1 MKKYILYALLILVSS
16 SCSKEFTEL
25 SPISERNIQSAYKTE
40 ADFAVAVNGLYDALQ
55 LNGTY
60 GKTYLLLNEMRSDN
74 TLNGGGC
81 NGIAQS
87 LCDVELFKEITT
99 ANELSSAW
107 SDSYKGIARCNIIL
121 DKIDASVV
129 SDALKKRYK
138 GEALYIRSLLY
149 YNLAVIFGNVPL
161 QLTDVASPSDVN
173 LKQSN
178 AAEIYKQ
185 IIADLIAAEPL
196 LPAKYTGADIGRVT
210 SGAVNTLLGKIYL
223 TNGDKGSAITA
234 LNKVVDS
241 KNYSLVSDYAKL
253 WGAANENGT
262 ESIFEIQ
269 YKTGGQGEGS
279 GYFEYFASII
289 GRAGGVGGGN
299 TPMNMT
305 PDLLA
310 AYKTG
315 DLRFAKSVFTNRRT
329 PDTTYSLKYIST
341 QTTTFDGDNNWYV
354 SRYADVLLMLA
365 EALGESAQSYT
376 YINQVRA
383 RAGLP
388 AISASTPGTF
398 TQKLLEERRIE
409 FALENQRW
417 QDLLRFGVAKSTM
430 AKQLAV
436 PEADIRLLYAIP
448 QKEIDVSNGKLVQ
461 NPGY

>member
-16 SCSKEFTEL
+16 SCTKEFTEL
-25 SPISERNIQSAYKTE
+25 SPISERNIKSAYKTE

-74 TLNGGGC
+74 TSNGGGC

-99 ANELSSAW
+99 ANELSNAW
-107 SDSYKGIARCNIIL
+107 SDSYRGIARCNIFL
-121 DKIDASVV
+121 DKLDGSSVP
-129 SDALKKRYK
+129 DALKKRYR

-149 YNLAVIFGNVPL
+149 YNLAIIFGNIPL
-161 QLTDVASPSDVN
+161 QLVDAASPADVD
-173 LKQSN
+173 LKQYPAN
-178 AAEIYKQ
+178 DVYNQ
-185 IIADLIAAEPL
+185 IITDLIAAEPL
-196 LPAKYTGADIGRVT
+196 LPASYAAADLGRVT
-210 SGAVNTLLGKIYL
+210 KGAVNTLLGKVYL
-223 TNGDKGSAITA
+223 TKGDKPAAVTA

-253 WGAANENGT
+253 WGAANENGP

-279 GYFEYFASII
+279 GYLEYFASII
-289 GRAGGVGGGN
+289 GRAAGVGGGN
-299 TPMNMT
+299 TPMTIT
-305 PDLLA
+305 PDLLS
-310 AYKTG
+310 AYQAG
-315 DLRFAKSVFTNRRT
+315 DQRYAKSIYKNNRL
-329 PDTTYSLKYIST
+329 PDTTYSIKYLSV
-341 QTTTFDGDNNWYV
+341 QTTAFDGDNNWYV

-365 EALGESAQSYT
+365 EALGESTQAYV

-388 AISASTPGTF
+388 AIAATNPSTF
-398 TQKLLEERRIE
+398 AKQLLDERRLE
-409 FALENQRW
+409 FAFENQRW

-436 PEADIRLLYAIP
+436 TQDEIRLLFAIP

-461 NPGY
+461 NPGL

>member
-1 MKKYILYALLILVSS
+1 MKKYILYTLLILVSS
-16 SCSKEFTEL
+16 SCTKEFTEL
-25 SPISERNIQSAYKTE
+25 SPISERNMEFAYKTE
-40 ADFAVAVNGLYDALQ
+40 SDFVLAINGLYDALQ

-74 TLNGGGC
+74 TSNGGGC

-129 SDALKKRYK
+129 PDALKKRYK

-149 YNLAVIFGNVPL
+149 YNLAIIFGNVPL
-161 QLTDVASPSDVN
+161 QLKDAALVSDVN
-173 LKQSN
+173 LKQST
-178 AAEIYKQ
+178 AKEVYSQ
-185 IIADLIAAEPL
+185 IITDLIAAELL
-196 LPAKYTGADIGRVT
+196 LPAKYAAADLGRAT
-210 SGAVNTLLGKIYL
+210 SGAVNALLGKVYL
-223 TNGDKGSAITA
+223 TNGDKSLAVNA

-241 KNYSLVSDYAKL
+241 KNYSLATDYAKL
-253 WGAANENGT
+253 WGAANENGP

-289 GRAGGVGGGN
+289 GRSGGVGGGN
-299 TPMNMT
+299 TPMTMT
-305 PDLLA
+305 TDLLA

-315 DLRFAKSVFTNRRT
+315 DLRYAKSVYRNNKI

-365 EALGESAQSYT
+365 EALGESAQAYT

-388 AISASTPGTF
+388 AISATTAGTF
-398 TQKLLEERRIE
+398 AQKLLDERRIE
-409 FALENQRW
+409 FALENHRW
-417 QDLLRFGVAKSTM
+417 QDLLRFGVAKSVM

-436 PEADIRLLYAIP
+436 PEADIRLLFAIP

-461 NPGY
+461 NPGL

>member
-16 SCSKEFTEL
+16 SCTKEFTEL
-25 SPISERNIQSAYKTE
+25 SPISERNIKSAYKTE

-74 TLNGGGC
+74 TSNGGGC

-99 ANELSSAW
+99 ANELSNAW
-107 SDSYKGIARCNIIL
+107 SDSYRGIARCNIFL
-121 DKIDASVV
+121 DKLDGSSVP
-129 SDALKKRYK
+129 DALKKRYR

-149 YNLAVIFGNVPL
+149 YNLAIIFGNIPL
-161 QLTDVASPSDVN
+161 QLVDAASPADVD
-173 LKQSN
+173 LKQYPAN
-178 AAEIYKQ
+178 DVYNQ
-185 IIADLIAAEPL
+185 IITDLIAAEPL
-196 LPAKYTGADIGRVT
+196 LPASYASADLGRVT
-210 SGAVNTLLGKIYL
+210 KGAVNTLLGKVYL
-223 TNGDKGSAITA
+223 TKGDKPAAVTA
-234 LNKVVDS
+234 LNKVVNS
-241 KNYSLVSDYAKL
+241 KNYSLVSDYARL
-253 WGAANENGT
+253 WGAANENGP

-279 GYFEYFASII
+279 GYLEYFASII
-289 GRAGGVGGGN
+289 GRAAGVGGGN
-299 TPMNMT
+299 TPMTIT
-305 PDLLA
+305 PDLLS
-310 AYKTG
+310 AYQAG
-315 DLRFAKSVFTNRRT
+315 DQRYAKSIYKNNRL
-329 PDTTYSLKYIST
+329 PDTTYSIKYLSV
-341 QTTTFDGDNNWYV
+341 QTTAFDGDNNWYV

-365 EALGESAQSYT
+365 EALGESTQAYV

-388 AISASTPGTF
+388 AIAATTPSTF
-398 TQKLLEERRIE
+398 AKQLLDERRLE
-409 FALENQRW
+409 FAFENQRW

-436 PEADIRLLYAIP
+436 TEAEIRLLFAIP

-461 NPGY
+461 NPGL